1 MEITDQVREAVM
13 REVMAELKQYG
24 HAYAALHVESCRKR
38 LSVRINDTV
47 LVPMLLL
54 LVVEPLTLMGLE
66 RILPP
71 PPSAT
76 RAASP

>member
-38 LSVRINDTV
+38 LSVRMANKMPREV
-47 LVPMLLL
+47 K
-54 LVVEPLTLMGLE
+54 
-66 RILPP
+66 
-71 PPSAT
+71 AK
-76 RAASP
+76 AS